1 MQLNREPGLWNG
13 VNCQV
18 HETFRHRR
26 KVGLDFATRGV
37 TLMTSKFLSAL
48 QNLTALFP
56 GNEEWTV
63 GQALSKAKA
72 IDSMEAG
79 LGGFLEHSPF
89 AYLSLFMVVS
99 GCGPRPRRSGSW
111 TLLVC
116 TECMRLLQT
125 SLPPSIHL
133 RLRYMTDRRHSSP
146 IT

>member
-1 MQLNREPGLWNG
+1 MQLNREPGLLNG

-18 HETFRHRR
+18 HETFRQQW

-56 GNEEWTV
+56 RNGEWTV
-63 GQALSKAKA
+63 GQVLGKAEA
-72 IDSMEAG
+72 IDSMEAE
-79 LGGFLEHSPF
+79 LGGFLEHSLF
-89 AYLSLFMVVS
+89 AYLGLFMVVS
-99 GCGPRPRRSGSW
+99 GCGPRPRRSGIW
-111 TLLVC
+111 TLFWYALSSWDSC
-116 TECMRLLQT
+116 

-133 RLRYMTDRRHSSP
+133 WLRYMTDRRHSSP